1 MHKYLTECIGT
12 FFLVLTI
19 GLASSKAGNLAP
31 LAISAA
37 LMVMTAA
44 AFAGGAISGGAFNP
58 AVGTGPTI
66 VHAVVHSDFSFEHLW
81 LYLVGPFSG
90 GVLAALVFLVQ
101 EKGSNAPA

>member
-1 MHKYLTECIGT
+1 
-12 FFLVLTI
+12 
-19 GLASSKAGNLAP
+19 
-31 LAISAA
+31 
-37 LMVMTAA
+37 MVMTAA

-58 AVGTGPTI
+58 AVGSGPTF
-66 VHAVVHSDFSFEHLW
+66 VHAVVHSDFSPGGAGVVGFEHLW